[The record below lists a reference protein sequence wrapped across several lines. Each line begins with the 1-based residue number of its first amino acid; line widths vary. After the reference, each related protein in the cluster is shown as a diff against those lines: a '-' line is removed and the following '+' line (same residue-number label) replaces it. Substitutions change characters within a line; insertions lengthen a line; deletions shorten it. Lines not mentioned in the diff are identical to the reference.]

1 MHNNIDII
9 THNCNFHFLE
19 KAVFFTIYSKISIES
34 EIEII
39 YMSQYQ
45 LKKKSKKIE
54 ILRIHN
60 ENYYSKIR
68 DFQMEIDENRNF
80 RFNFHSYLCKIFAR
94 DTFYT

>member
-9 THNCNFHFLE
+9 THNCNFHFSE
-19 KAVFFTIYSKISIES
+19 KAVCFTIYSKISIERNH
-34 EIEII
+34 I
-39 YMSQYQ
+39 YVPIPI
-45 LKKKSKKIE
+45 KKKSKKIE